1 MKRIYDKLRLCQ
13 LDPEQSKA
21 RLDYWFTVTHGSMS
35 HTAFRTQEALML
47 WLEERGLKLT
57 EELAEHGEWKPQKIE
72 GRYVSHMHHNYTE
85 FYGLKDDAEEVRKLS
100 NGSYTLGLITTDA
113 EGIKTVN
120 YLAPASFRH
129 TFDYRKTYE
138 MRNRGI
144 GKAQYGG
151 ISR

>member
-13 LDPEQSKA
+13 IDLEQSKK
-21 RLDYWFTVTHGSMS
+21 RLNYWFIVTHGSMS

-57 EELAEHGEWKPQKIE
+57 EELAERGEHKPQKIE
-72 GRYVSHMHHNYTE
+72 GKYLSHMHHDYSE
-85 FYGLKDDAEEVRKLS
+85 FYGLMGDAEEVRKLS

-113 EGIKTVN
+113 DGVKTVN
-120 YLAPASFRH
+120 YLAPASYRP
-129 TFDYRKTYE
+129 TFDYKKTYK
-138 MRNRGI
+138 MRNQGI